1 MNKLKLY
8 VGLSLETDS
17 IVLSEDPQEMSRYI
31 PVEEMMDEYYRLID
45 GPED

>member
-17 IVLSEDPQEMSRYI
+17 IVLSEDPQKCL
-31 PVEEMMDEYYRLID
+31 VTFL
-45 GPED
+45 